1 MFFLSVIFCAAVWCC
16 CFCCVVVVVVVFL
29 LFFWGVSC
37 GMVVHGLDSLGSS
50 VAGFPVI

>member
-1 MFFLSVIFCAAVWCC
+1 MLLFG
-16 CFCCVVVVVVVFL
+16 VVVFVVWL
-29 LFFWGVSC
+29 LFFFFFGGVSC